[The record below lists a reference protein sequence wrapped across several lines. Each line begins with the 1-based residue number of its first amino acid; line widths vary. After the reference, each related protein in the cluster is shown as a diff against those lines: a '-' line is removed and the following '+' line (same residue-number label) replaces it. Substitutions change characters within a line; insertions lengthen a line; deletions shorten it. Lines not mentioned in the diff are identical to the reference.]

1 MSYFSHGKKIN
12 IPLNIIIFSKDRAC
26 QLDLLLTSMHKMFK
40 EYAKYNINVLYT
52 SSSDE
57 YESAYARLKRMHQH
71 VIFIREQD
79 FRDDL
84 ISQIKPENTYT
95 IFLVD
100 DDVWKEP
107 FTIECNELDAL
118 EDDDVLCMSLRL
130 DQNLTYCYT
139 LNVEMEAPDLSSS
152 PTWKWGE
159 FSGDFGYPMSL
170 DGHIFRTK
178 DIIPLVS
185 RLPYNNPNTLEAA
198 LSKNPPDRHKL
209 ICMKKAPI
217 FNIPINKV
225 QTQYSNRHG
234 SVSAEHLNKLFN
246 SYYRISLAPLI
257 GYNNKACHQEV
268 DLKMKRSIPGAIKY
282 FLNRHKLPN
291 DVD

>member
-1 MSYFSHGKKIN
+1 MPYFSNRQKVD

-40 EYAKYNINVLYT
+40 EYAQYNINVLYT
-52 SSSDE
+52 SSADE
-57 YESAYARLKRMHQH
+57 YESAYTKLKRMHQH
-71 VIFIREQD
+71 IKLISEQD
-79 FRDDL
+79 FRGDL
-84 ISQIKPENTYT
+84 ISLINPENNYT
-95 IFLVD
+95 VFLVD

-107 FTIECNELDAL
+107 FTIKCNELKAL
-118 EDDDVLCMSLRL
+118 EEDDDILCLSLRL

-139 LNVEMEAPDLSSS
+139 LNVDMKTPVFSSNS
-152 PTWKWGE
+152 TWEWGK
-159 FSGDFGYPMSL
+159 FSDDFGYPMSL

-178 DIIPLVS
+178 DITPLVS
-185 RLPYNNPNTLEAA
+185 QLPYNTPNTLEAA
-198 LSKNPPDRHKL
+198 LSKNPPNRHKM
-209 ICMKKAPI
+209 ICMEKAPI

-234 SVSAEHLNKLFN
+234 SVSAEYLNKLFN

-268 DLKMKRSIPGAIKY
+268 DVKMERSIPGAIKN
-282 FLNRHKLPN
+282 FLNRNKLS
-291 DVD
+291 